1 MLFAVIFLL
10 ATIANACTCYASYS
24 PWIADFSEADAAF
37 VGKVNTVTPVKR
49 KRNETFVGDRLVTF
63 EITKAYKGVAQST
76 RLISLYSDYDSSS
89 CSFGVDSR
97 NGPSVGETWIVIANK
112 TETPQLFFGGSCN
125 ASRKIRSDDQ
135 LKAIESEA
143 FKFPQRQGMVGSV
156 VRNYMSLAKDVE
168 ITLTG
173 DGINKTVK
181 VDADGYYWFPLEK
194 PGRYSI
200 TCRIPFRATLISAVL
215 FPTTFEASG
224 SGTIYS
230 YTADLKEGE
239 YHYNEI
245 NVNDPSEDPFSKF
258 KKDAG
263 KPASFK

>member
-1 MLFAVIFLL
+1 MFAPMM
-10 ATIANACTCYASYS
+10 ASACTCYASYS
-24 PWIADFSEADAAF
+24 PWIADFSEADDVF
-37 VGKVNTVTPVKR
+37 TGKVNSVLPIKR
-49 KRNETFVGDRLVTF
+49 KRHEDFVGDRLVTF
-63 EITKAYKGVAQST
+63 QVVKSYKGIASST

-97 NGPSVGETWIVIANK
+97 KGPRVGETWIVVANK
-112 TETPQLFFGGSCN
+112 TETPQMFFGGSCN

-143 FKFPQRQGMVGSV
+143 FKFTQRQGIVGTV
-156 VRNYMSLAKDVE
+156 VRNYMNLAKEVE

-173 DGINKTVK
+173 EGTNRTIK
-181 VDADGYYWFPLEK
+181 VDGDGYYWFPLERAGK
-194 PGRYSI
+194 FSVMG
-200 TCRIPFRATLISAVL
+200 RIPFRTTLISAVL
-215 FPTTFEASG
+215 FPHAFGIA
-224 SGTIYS
+224 GTETRFT
-230 YTADLKEGE
+230 YTVDLKDDE

-263 KPASFK
+263 EPASF